1 MSFVRRASR
10 RRSRARG
17 ELKSWTGFPPGVFAA
32 FLVVTIL
39 LGVMLS
45 WALNLSVT
53 MDAPASQSI
62 ADSNSAPGTDN
73 AGLPVLTE
81 YTLGAE
87 VQNLLDTGSL
97 QTPATFDVTQC
108 LNSLSSKESVLMLER
123 VSWGAD
129 ENAWLLVL
137 DEHNLTQVRREG
149 GEVSASVVRST
160 CGRNADG
167 ASDLL
172 FSARVLVDPKS

>member
-1 MSFVRRASR
+1 
-10 RRSRARG
+10 
-17 ELKSWTGFPPGVFAA
+17 
-32 FLVVTIL
+32 
-39 LGVMLS
+39 
-45 WALNLSVT
+45 
-53 MDAPASQSI
+53 
-62 ADSNSAPGTDN
+62 
-73 AGLPVLTE
+73 
-81 YTLGAE
+81 
-87 VQNLLDTGSL
+87 
-97 QTPATFDVTQC
+97 
-108 LNSLSSKESVLMLER
+108 MLEQ

>member
-1 MSFVRRASR
+1 MMFFRRGSR

-45 WALNLSVT
+45 WALNL
-53 MDAPASQSI
+53 SI

-108 LNSLSSKESVLMLER
+108 LKSLSSKESVLMLEQ